1 MFTFY
6 KLLHLSKYSLAQ
18 KLNKIHNNNVFSMRF
33 TPLFADQVL
42 VVAVELVV
50 FTVAVVHSVNLTIVV
65 EVSVSHP
72 FI

>member
-1 MFTFY
+1 M
-6 KLLHLSKYSLAQ
+6 
-18 KLNKIHNNNVFSMRF
+18 NNNVSSMRF

>member
-1 MFTFY
+1 
-6 KLLHLSKYSLAQ
+6 
-18 KLNKIHNNNVFSMRF
+18 MRF